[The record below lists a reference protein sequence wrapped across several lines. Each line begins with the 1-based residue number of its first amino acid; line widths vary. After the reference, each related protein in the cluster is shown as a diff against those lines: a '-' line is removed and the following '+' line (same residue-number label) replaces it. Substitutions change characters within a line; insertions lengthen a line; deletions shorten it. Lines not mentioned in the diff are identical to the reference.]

1 MEDNQEYTDENI
13 FVSGDKTP
21 SAASR
26 HLPQG
31 GEKHCPLSE
40 FNFTVRFISP
50 LGGIKGGFIS
60 WQFNNSL
67 YLSKYFQG

>member
-26 HLPQG
+26 HLPHG
-31 GEKHCPLSE
+31 GEKTRTSILILPKRMDLL
-40 FNFTVRFISP
+40 P
-50 LGGIKGGFIS
+50 QGGSARGA
-60 WQFNNSL
+60 
-67 YLSKYFQG
+67 LSKPILLLQPSYCQVIY

>member
-50 LGGIKGGFIS
+50 AGG
-60 WQFNNSL
+60 N
-67 YLSKYFQG
+67 